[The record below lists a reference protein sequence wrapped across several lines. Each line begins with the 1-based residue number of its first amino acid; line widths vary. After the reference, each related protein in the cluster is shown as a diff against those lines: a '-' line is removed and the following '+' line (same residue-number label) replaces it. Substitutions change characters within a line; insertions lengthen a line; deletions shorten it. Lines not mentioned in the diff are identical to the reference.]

1 MQPSQKA
8 SSAGGTDLNG
18 QWSLKFWPQ
27 PDTGALRTL
36 GGAKTAQGAKTI
48 KAQVPGNV
56 ELDLFK
62 AGLVPN
68 PELGDN
74 SYKLREY
81 EGYQWLF
88 SREFTSPNLGS
99 GERAILRLD
108 GVDTFADIFIN
119 GKKVGE
125 TSNMLIP
132 HTFDITDFLSK
143 GGKNNLDILIRS
155 AIMESNGRKIGAIS
169 SAYDS
174 EGIRK
179 APHMYG
185 WDIMPRML
193 SAGIWRDA
201 KIEIQKPSRIED
213 IFFMT
218 VYTDPKNN
226 EAVCSARIRTALPR
240 ELLGK
245 LSVLA
250 KLSIGGETVWSRK
263 MPADMFTLSP
273 RDIKIKNAKLWWPRG
288 YGESPLYV
296 LKPPCSRPT
305 ESCSIQSE

>member
-1 MQPSQKA
+1 MKNIIKKFPQTVAVLAAIAAIFLFFGSREGTVPPSQKS

-36 GGAKTAQGAKTI
+36 GEAKNVQEAKTI

-56 ELDLFK
+56 ELDLFR

-88 SREFTSPNLGS
+88 SREFASPKLES

-108 GVDTFADIFIN
+108 GIDTFADIFVN

-132 HTFDITDFLSK
+132 HSFDITDFLSK
-143 GGKNNLDILIRS
+143 NGKNNLEILIRS

-201 KIEIQKPSRIED
+201 KIEIQKPARIED

-250 KLSIGGETVWSRK
+250 KLSIGGETPFRRG
-263 MPADMFTLSP
+263 TL
-273 RDIKIKNAKLWWPRG
+273 K
-288 YGESPLYV
+288 
-296 LKPPCSRPT
+296 
-305 ESCSIQSE
+305 